1 MSAQGSTK
9 NTQERNHQKQRL
21 TPNGTLFEFLASPA
35 DAGAVICLIRV
46 TLPPGVAVPLHSH
59 PRRYVQSRRKASP
72 RRQPHLRPAACPLV
86 PPPQP
91 RPPAPPLP
99 RPPHPSP

>member
-59 PRRYVQSRRKASP
+59 PRRYVQSRSKAS
-72 RRQPHLRPAACPLV
+72 RRRKEYLREEVWHIVRKLQPGANDLPLFG
-86 PPPQP
+86 
-91 RPPAPPLP
+91 
-99 RPPHPSP
+99 